1 MARRRVWTTQ
11 PPPGTPIDWDSPL
24 AQGLKFALTGSNVRW
39 NSAGTDFPQ
48 STTGG
53 IGSSIGPSGPRADF
67 YASSGYELFSANGL
81 DGAISRLTLFS
92 IWRAKPSQYLIAD
105 NKPVLLSTRN
115 ASNQGWTWGRV
126 SAIGGGASGNL
137 TSQEF
142 TIQGVAEYDEANF
155 TIPSLIDTPVACRID
170 SGTLSFFANGVR
182 SSPDQSIASATTAG
196 NSGLIFGKQG
206 PYSGG
211 GANWLDRA
219 YITFAWL
226 HALSD
231 ASIWTISR
239 NPWQLF
245 HRRQRF
251 YSIAT
256 SGGSTIT
263 GSAAVDESSDIA
275 AGSGGISIAGAG
287 ATTEGADTASGAGTV
302 SIAGAASAA
311 ESADTASAAGTA
323 GSSITGSG
331 AAAEGADTGAG
342 TGAVSI
348 SGAGAATEQRD
359 SAGGAG
365 SISVSA
371 TGAVHEGAD
380 AAAAAGSLSI
390 SGAANATEGT
400 DKAAGTGS
408 ATGTL
413 GAPGSIPSV
422 ARYTIRRQVARNFT
436 VWRSV
441 SRNFAVRRSLVRV
454 FEVNSVSLRFPVKGP
469 LEAVPLTFDFSADL
483 PSGVTLSGAP
493 TMSIACTEGTD
504 ANAANVV
511 SGSVALNAA
520 KTGVVQDGTGGL
532 DGCEYTITCTCATTQ
547 SNLTLTLVGILA
559 VRANLN

>member
-1 MARRRVWTTQ
+1 MGRRRVWTTQ
-11 PPPGTPIDWDSPL
+11 PPAGTPIDWDSPL
-24 AQGLKFALTGSNVRW
+24 TVGLVDVIEMYGIPRSKLLGTPATLFGTSQKFGQPTSQGVAFDTRASYAGVYFSRSDGKYATAAQTHIAVATYRSFKGVYSGLFATSDSSGNGSLSLQYSSPQDLDVYVSNSTGVSNIFAANSLAGVPFVVILSVGGGAGVLSITGDGGYSSSFSVAAPTTYSTSRLVLFGER
-39 NSAGTDFPQ
+39 SAGT
-48 STTGG
+48 S
-53 IGSSIGPSGPRADF
+53 
-67 YASSGYELFSANGL
+67 YASEGTYALHLFYDQVLSA
-81 DGAISRLTLFS
+81 
-92 IWRAKPSQYLIAD
+92 
-105 NKPVLLSTRN
+105 STR
-115 ASNQGWTWGRV
+115 AEL
-126 SAIGGGASGNL
+126 GG
-137 TSQEF
+137 
-142 TIQGVAEYDEANF
+142 
-155 TIPSLIDTPVACRID
+155 
-170 SGTLSFFANGVR
+170 
-182 SSPDQSIASATTAG
+182 
-196 NSGLIFGKQG
+196 
-206 PYSGG
+206 
-211 GANWLDRA
+211 
-219 YITFAWL
+219 
-226 HALSD
+226 
-231 ASIWTISR
+231 
-239 NPWQLF
+239 NPWQIF
-245 HRRQRF
+245 HRRRRT
-251 YSIAT
+251 YSIAA

-504 ANAANVV
+504 ANAANVI

>member
-1 MARRRVWTTQ
+1 MRKRVWTTQ
-11 PPPGTPIDWDSPL
+11 PPAGTPIEWDSPL

-105 NKPVLLSTRN
+105 SKPVLLSTRN

-239 NPWQLF
+239 NPWQIF

-251 YSIAT
+251 YSIAA
-256 SGGSTIT
+256 STGAVFTASPTMPDAIVAAQAALSIAASAASTVPAGIAQASAALAIT
-263 GSAAVDESSDIA
+263 GSVAIAVPDGIVTAALSSGAVLTAALTAQRGIPQSSASLSIA
-275 AGSGGISIAGAG
+275 ATGAPTAPSAFSTASAALSIALTGSATVPPGMARASAGTGSVFSVAIVAQTGAISATGALSIAATGTITAAAPPVSARSALSIAGAVET
-287 ATTEGADTASGAGTV
+287 AIPDAEARAAASTASGSV
-302 SIAGAASAA
+302 LSAA
-311 ESADTASAAGTA
+311 LRMPTASPAIQAQLVVSANIAITVPDALVTAAGIIGSTPNPCMMVYLPARDFTITIPARAFTA
-323 GSSITGSG
+323 
-331 AAAEGADTGAG
+331 
-342 TGAVSI
+342 
-348 SGAGAATEQRD
+348 
-359 SAGGAG
+359 
-365 SISVSA
+365 
-371 TGAVHEGAD
+371 
-380 AAAAAGSLSI
+380 
-390 SGAANATEGT
+390 
-400 DKAAGTGS
+400 
-408 ATGTL
+408 TL
-413 GAPGSIPSV
+413 PT
-422 ARYTIRRQVARNFT
+422 RKFT
-436 VWRSV
+436 V
-441 SRNFAVRRSLVRV
+441 
-454 FEVNSVSLRFPVKGP
+454 
-469 LEAVPLTFDFSADL
+469 
-483 PSGVTLSGAP
+483 TLK
-493 TMSIACTEGTD
+493 C
-504 ANAANVV
+504 
-511 SGSVALNAA
+511 
-520 KTGVVQDGTGGL
+520 
-532 DGCEYTITCTCATTQ
+532 
-547 SNLTLTLVGILA
+547 
-559 VRANLN
+559 